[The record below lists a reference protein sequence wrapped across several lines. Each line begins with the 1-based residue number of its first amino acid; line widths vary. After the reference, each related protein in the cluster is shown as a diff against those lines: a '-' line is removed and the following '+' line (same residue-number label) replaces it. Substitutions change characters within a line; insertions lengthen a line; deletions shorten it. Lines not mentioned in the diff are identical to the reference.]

1 MAASKVRF
9 NIHDVK
15 YMTISA
21 YTASGATTSGTWVAV
36 PGAVSIDLSP
46 VGEQT
51 NFYADGYAYYTT
63 VANDGYDGD
72 LVMAKI
78 PDEMYSDIWGAT
90 VSSTSKLLT
99 EDSDAEPVHVMLS
112 FVIDGDDNSETFF
125 LYDVLLSRP
134 TVATETNA
142 GSKQPQTQSV
152 SLQARPL
159 PSGETLARS
168 TALTTDAML
177 SAIFTAATAPT
188 SIPIA

>member
-9 NIHDVK
+9 NIHDLK

-21 YTASGATTSGTWVAV
+21 YTPSGATTSGTWVAV

-51 NFYADGYAYYTT
+51 NFYADGYSYYTT
-63 VANDGYDGD
+63 IANDGYDGD

-78 PDEMYSDIWGAT
+78 PDGMYKDVWGAT
-90 VSSTSKLLT
+90 VSATSKLLT
-99 EDSDAEPVHVMLS
+99 EDSDTEPTHVVLS
-112 FVIDGDDNSETFF
+112 FVIDGDDASETFF
-125 LYDVLLSRP
+125 LYDVTLARP

-168 TALTTDAML
+168 TTDTTDAML
-177 SAIFTAATAPT
+177 ATIFTANTTTAV
-188 SIPIA
+188 PIA

>member
-15 YMTISA
+15 YMTITEF
-21 YTASGATTSGTWVAV
+21 TAQGADTSGQWVSV

-78 PDEMYSDIWGAT
+78 PDAMYQDIWGAT
-90 VSSTSKLLT
+90 VTTTSKLLT
-99 EDSDAEPVHVMLS
+99 EDSDPEPTHVVLS
-112 FVIDGDDNSETFF
+112 FVIDGDDSSETFF
-125 LYDVLLSRP
+125 LYNVMLTRP

-159 PSGETLARS
+159 PTGETLARS
-168 TALTTDAML
+168 TAETTAAML
-177 SAIFTAATAPT
+177 ETIFNTGVT
-188 SIPIA
+188 SVPIA

>member
-9 NIHDVK
+9 NIHDLK

-21 YTASGATTSGTWVAV
+21 YTASGATTSGTWVDV

-63 VANDGYDGD
+63 VANEGYDGD
-72 LVMAKI
+72 LVVAKVS
-78 PDEMYSDIWGAT
+78 DTMYTDIWGLT
-90 VSSTSKLLT
+90 VSATNKLLT
-99 EDSDAEPVHVMLS
+99 EDTAEPTHVVLS
-112 FVIDGDDNSETFF
+112 FVIDGDDASETFF
-125 LYDVLLSRP
+125 LYDCLLTRP

-142 GSKQPQTQSV
+142 GSKQPQTQSIA
-152 SLQARPL
+152 LQARPL

-168 TALTTDAML
+168 TVNTTDAML
-177 SAIFTAATAPT
+177 AAIFTAAATT
-188 SIPIA
+188 SVPIA

>member
-21 YTASGATTSGTWVAV
+21 LTNTGATTSGTWKDV

-78 PDEMYSDIWGAT
+78 PDDMYQDIWGAT
-90 VSSTSKLLT
+90 VSGMSKLLT
-99 EDSDAEPVHVMLS
+99 EDSDPEPTHVVLS
-112 FVIDGDDNSETFF
+112 FVIDGDDASETFF
-125 LYDVLLSRP
+125 LYNVMMTRP

-159 PSGETLARS
+159 PTGETLARS
-168 TALTTDAML
+168 TAETTAAMLTT
-177 SAIFTAATAPT
+177 IFTSGTTT
-188 SIPIA
+188 SVPIA